1 MIDCYVRWIN
11 SPTKA
16 IMWSSRWVFPN
27 TSLVKRNCLSFSGL
41 CVCFSSVLSARCW
54 WQQLRCESGLSKN
67 MQTPPLPS
75 YYLLSYLLSCSVIIN
90 EWLLKQEKDDWM
102 WQESSRV
109 NVSCCLGLVPYWQ
122 LIRRLLLSSS
132 LMSVQSCSAPCQA
145 LICHTG
151 PDAGA
156 YFVTTF
162 ATSQLSPPSGI
173 HSLPRFFISW
183 MLRCDHVI
191 H

>member
-1 MIDCYVRWIN
+1 MIDWLFCQVDKQ
-11 SPTKA
+11 PTKL
-16 IMWSSRWVFPN
+16 MWCCRWVFPN
-27 TSLVKRNCLSFSGL
+27 TGPVKRNCLSFSGL
-41 CVCFSSVLSARCW
+41 CVCFSSVLSAHCW
-54 WQQLRCESGLSKN
+54 WQQLRCESGLPKICK
-67 MQTPPLPS
+67 PYPS
-75 YYLLSYLLSCSVIIN
+75 PHIISSPFLSCSVIIN

-122 LIRRLLLSSS
+122 LIRRLLLSSW
-132 LMSVQSCSAPCQA
+132 LMSVQSCTAPCQA

-162 ATSQLSPPSGI
+162 VTSQLSPPSGL
-173 HSLPRFFISW
+173 HSWPRLFSSW
-183 MLRCDHVI
+183 MLGCEYVI